1 VQILWFDELG
11 STQTYLKEQLKSGE
25 LSSPV
30 AVVASKQTE
39 GIGSRG
45 NSWIGLDGNLFFSF
59 AIDRKELPNDLS
71 LESSS
76 IYFSYIL
83 KECLEE
89 ESSGLWLKWPNDF
102 YIENSKI
109 GGTITFLKDD
119 DLICGIGLN
128 LVKSPEGFE
137 HLDIKINK
145 KDLLNKFFKKMKNKP
160 SWKQIFSKYKI
171 EFALSKKYCT
181 HYKDNAVS
189 LENASLNED
198 GSLNVNGQR
207 IYSLR

>member
-1 VQILWFDELG
+1 MEILWFDELS
-11 STQTYLKEQLKSGE
+11 STQTYLKEQLKVGN
-25 LSSPV
+25 LHSPI
-30 AVVASKQTE
+30 AVVASTQSE

-45 NSWIGLDGNLFFSF
+45 NSWIGLEGNLFFSF
-59 AIDRKELPNDLS
+59 AIARHNLPNDLS

-89 ESSGLWLKWPNDF
+89 EKSQVWLKWPNDF
-102 YIENSKI
+102 YIKEAKI
-109 GGTITFLKDD
+109 GGTITFLRKD

-128 LVKSPEGFE
+128 LEKAPDGFE
-137 HLDIKINK
+137 SLDIKINK
-145 KDLLNKFFKKMKNKP
+145 KDLLDKFFKKIENKP
-160 SWKQIFSKYKI
+160 SWKQIFSKFKV
-171 EFALSKKYCT
+171 EFALSKNHYT
-181 HYKDNAVS
+181 HFRDNQIS

>member
-1 VQILWFDELG
+1 MEILWFDELS
-11 STQTYLKEQLKSGE
+11 STQTYLKEKLKEGK
-25 LSSPV
+25 LSSPI
-30 AVVASKQTE
+30 AIVASRQTQ

-45 NSWIGLDGNLFFSF
+45 NSWIGLEGNLFFSF
-59 AIDRKELPNDLS
+59 AIARDTLPMDLA

-89 ESSGLWLKWPNDF
+89 AGSKLWLKWPNDF
-102 YIENSKI
+102 YMSEMKI
-109 GGTITFLKDD
+109 GGTITFLREN

-128 LVKSPEGFE
+128 IVESPEGFNF
-137 HLDIKINK
+137 LDININK
-145 KDLLNKFFKKMKNKP
+145 QEILNKFFKKIENKT

-171 EFALSKKYCT
+171 EFERSKSYHT
-181 HYKDNAVS
+181 HYENSRIS
-189 LENASLNED
+189 LENAVLNTD
-198 GSLNVNGQR
+198 GSLEVNGER

>member
-1 VQILWFDELG
+1 VQIFYFEELA
-11 STQTYLKEQLKSGE
+11 STQTYLKEKLRSGE

-30 AVVASKQTE
+30 AIVASKQTD

-45 NSWIGLDGNLFFSF
+45 NTWIGLEGNLFFSF
-59 AIDRKELPNDLS
+59 AIARNTLPDDLS

-83 KECLEE
+83 KTCLEE
-89 ESSGLWLKWPNDF
+89 EKSELWLKWPNDF
-102 YIENSKI
+102 YIKTSKI
-109 GGTITFLKDD
+109 GGTITFLREN

-128 LVKSPEGFE
+128 LENSPEGFDY
-137 HLDIKINK
+137 LDIKINK
-145 KDLLNKFFKKMKNKP
+145 KELLEKFFKKIENKL
-160 SWKQIFSKYKI
+160 SWKQIFSKYKV
-171 EFALSKKYCT
+171 EFALSKNHHT
-181 HYKDNAVS
+181 HFRDNQIS

>member
-1 VQILWFDELG
+1 MQILYFDELS
-11 STQTYLKEQLKSGE
+11 STQTYLKEQLRKGE
-25 LSSPV
+25 LSSPI
-30 AVVASKQTE
+30 AIVASKQND

-45 NSWIGLDGNLFFSF
+45 NAWIGLEGNLFLSF
-59 AIDRKELPNDLS
+59 AIQRDSLPHDLA

-83 KECLEE
+83 KECLSEE
-89 ESSGLWLKWPNDF
+89 KSELWLKWPNDF
-102 YIENSKI
+102 YIKTSKI
-109 GGTITFLKDD
+109 GGTITFLRDN

-128 LVKSPEGFE
+128 LEKSPEGFE
-137 HLDIKINK
+137 HLDVKINIK
-145 KDLLNKFFKKMKNKP
+145 EVLDRFFKKIENKP
-160 SWKQIFSKYKI
+160 SWKQIFSKYKV
-171 EFALSKKYCT
+171 EFALSKNHYT
-181 HYKDNAVS
+181 HFRDQHIS

>member
-1 VQILWFDELG
+1 MQILWFNELG
-11 STQTYLKEQLKSGE
+11 STQTYLKDKLRSGE

-30 AVVASKQTE
+30 AIVASKQTE

-59 AIDRKELPNDLS
+59 ALSRDDLPSDLA

-89 ESSGLWLKWPNDF
+89 ENSKIWLKWPNDF
-102 YIENSKI
+102 YIESSKI
-109 GGTITFLKDD
+109 GGTITFLREN
-119 DLICGIGLN
+119 DLLCGIGLN
-128 LVKSPEGFE
+128 LCDSPEDFA
-137 HLDIKINK
+137 HLDIEINK
-145 KDLLNKFFKKMKNKP
+145 KDLLNKFFKKIKKKP
-160 SWKQIFSKYKI
+160 SWKQIFSKFEI
-171 EFALSKKYCT
+171 EFALSKNYHT
-181 HYKDNAVS
+181 HFRDNTIS
-189 LENASLNED
+189 LEDASLNED